1 MTQHSP
7 AAVGLLL
14 SGGLDS
20 AILLGELL
28 RQGRTVWPL
37 YVQSGLHW
45 QAAELAALK
54 KYLAALASP
63 ELRELAVLEQPLAD
77 VYGRHWSVEGQGVPD
92 EATPDEAVYLPGRNL
107 LLTIKP
113 AIYCQLQG
121 VSALALGVLGSNPFP
136 DAGEAFF
143 GLLEQT
149 LSQALG
155 TPFEILRPFERLHK
169 AAVMQLG
176 ANLPLELTFSCI
188 DPRGQLHCGRCNKC
202 AERKA
207 AFADAGLNDRTVYA
221 NASLQPPSNGQAPQP
236 GRSLPPQLR

>member
-28 RQGRTVWPL
+28 RQGRTVWPV

-45 QAAELAALK
+45 QAAELAALR
-54 KYLAALASP
+54 KYLAALDTP
-63 ELRELAVLEQPLAD
+63 ELRELTVLEQSLAD
-77 VYGRHWSVEGQGVPD
+77 VYGRHWSVQGQGVPD
-92 EATPDEAVYLPGRNL
+92 ATTPDEAVYLPGRNL

-121 VSALALGVLGSNPFP
+121 VTALALGVLGSNPFP
-136 DAGEAFF
+136 DAGDTFF
-143 GLLEQT
+143 GLLEKT
-149 LSQALG
+149 VSQALG
-155 TPFEILRPFERLHK
+155 TPFQILRPFERLHK
-169 AAVMQLG
+169 AEVMQLG

-188 DPRGQLHCGRCNKC
+188 DPQGLLHCGRCNKC
-202 AERKA
+202 AERMA
-207 AFADAGLNDRTVYA
+207 AFADAGLADRTVYA
-221 NASLQPPSNGQAPQP
+221 EGSPRPPSNGQSPHP
-236 GRSLPPQLR
+236 SRSLPPQLR